1 MKKTC
6 LLFICTWLLAMA
18 TYAQKPVTITGTIPS
33 LPDGTEIF
41 VSDYAT
47 YSRTTV
53 DDAIAK
59 CPVKDGK
66 FSFKLTIKEPRQI
79 VVWVE
84 RPHSN
89 KPIVVVPGDNITI
102 NADKPHM
109 LFQADVKG
117 AKTDEAFAK
126 IRELPQ
132 KKDRP
137 QDISQ
142 KDYMKQLIKQ
152 NMNTYFGAA
161 ASAVVSAPTAIANA
175 ATHSSAA
182 HLPFCIYCVSVS

>member
-126 IRELPQ
+126 IRELP
-132 KKDRP
+132 
-137 QDISQ
+137 
-142 KDYMKQLIKQ
+142 
-152 NMNTYFGAA
+152 
-161 ASAVVSAPTAIANA
+161 SAGHLSERLHET
-175 ATHSSAA
+175 THQAE
-182 HLPFCIYCVSVS
+182 HEHVLRSVAGVCLVGLLAGL